1 MYDPMIVDA
10 FTRVQATLPVDTK
23 PVESPNHVLRTIAHS
38 HTARDG
44 EPSTVAVDAASNGG
58 DELLSVYELARALAG
73 HASIADTADIIQKHL
88 ARLVPSAL
96 CIFFIYDM
104 KTDELEAR
112 HVVGDAAA
120 KFAGMRIA
128 AGQRISGWVASN
140 RKTVVNSDA
149 MLDLGDDRARP
160 SIPLRSC
167 LSTPLT
173 CHGELIGALS
183 LYSTQLNGFN
193 DDHRRLVESVAT
205 QIGHTLYRARDLDG
219 ASHRDVLTG
228 LPHIEQLEQVI
239 NSINDT
245 EPVDTPAHVL
255 LVIQVLD
262 LEKINSTHGRASGD
276 AVLRHVVLQ
285 TQSALRLGD
294 ILFRNSG
301 DDFVAFLGNA
311 EPDTADRLANRIIDH
326 IARQSIVVSSTLSI
340 RVRVEVTK
348 VLAPIGRTPVREAIN
363 LTRQRSTAAGFSR
376 DQRPVIH

>member
-1 MYDPMIVDA
+1 MIVDA
-10 FTRVQATLPVDTK
+10 FTRVHATMPLDTK
-23 PVESPNHVLRTIAHS
+23 PAETPNHVLTTIAHS

-44 EPSTVAVDAASNGG
+44 ESSAIAVDAATNDG

-73 HASIADTADIIQKHL
+73 HATIADAADIIQRHL

-104 KTDELEAR
+104 KADELEAR
-112 HVVGDAAA
+112 HVVGEEASQ
-120 KFAGMRIA
+120 FVGMRIA

-149 MLDLGDDRARP
+149 MLDLNDPRKRP
-160 SIPLRSC
+160 TILLRSC

-173 CHGELIGALS
+173 CQGELIGALS

-205 QIGHTLYRARDLDG
+205 HIGHTLLRARDLDN

-228 LPHIEQLEQVI
+228 LPHIEQLERVI

-245 EPVDTPAHVL
+245 ESANMPPHLL

-262 LEKINSTHGRASGD
+262 LQEINGAHGRLAGD
-276 AVLRHVVLQ
+276 TALRHVVRQ
-285 TQSALRLGD
+285 TQTALRLGD
-294 ILFRNSG
+294 ILFRNTG
-301 DDFVAFLGNA
+301 DDFVVFLSSA
-311 EPDTADRLANRIIDH
+311 EPDTADRLANRIADL
-326 IARQSIVVSSTLSI
+326 IARQTVAVSSTSSI
-340 RVRVEVTK
+340 TVRVAVTK
-348 VLAPIGRTPVREAIN
+348 VLAPSGRTAIREVIN
-363 LTRQRSTAAGFSR
+363 LTRQRSTAADFSR

>member
-10 FTRVQATLPVDTK
+10 FTRVQVTLPPDTK
-23 PVESPNHVLRTIAHS
+23 PADTPNHLLSTIAHS
-38 HTARDG
+38 HTARES
-44 EPSTVAVDAASNGG
+44 EPAMIAVDAASNGG
-58 DELLSVYELARALAG
+58 DEVLSVYELARALAG
-73 HASIADTADIIQKHL
+73 HASIADAADVIQKHL

-96 CIFFIYDM
+96 CIFFVYDM

-112 HVVGDAAA
+112 HVVGDGASQ
-120 KFAGMRIA
+120 FVGMRIA

-149 MLDLGDDRARP
+149 MLDLNDDRTRP
-160 SIPLRSC
+160 LIHLRSC

-183 LYSTQLNGFN
+183 LYSSQLNGFN
-193 DDHRRLVESVAT
+193 DDHRRLIESIAT
-205 QIGHTLYRARDLDG
+205 HIGHTIYRARDLDG
-219 ASHRDVLTG
+219 VSHRDVLTG
-228 LPHIEQLEQVI
+228 LPHIEQLERVI

-245 EPVDTPAHVL
+245 EPANTPPHIL
-255 LVIQVLD
+255 LVIQVLA
-262 LEKINSTHGRASGD
+262 LEEINSAHGRAAGD
-276 AVLRHVVLQ
+276 TVLRHVVRQ

-301 DDFVAFLGNA
+301 DDFVAFLGSA
-311 EPDTADRLANRIIDH
+311 EPDAADLLASRITDH
-326 IARQSIVVSSTLSI
+326 IARQSVVVSPTIS
-340 RVRVEVTK
+340 VKVHVEVTK
-348 VLAPIGRTPVREAIN
+348 LLAPIGRTPVREAID